1 MRKIYSIA
9 IAALCAFSATAGNF
23 TELKELNRDALK
35 LKNSTLEYA
44 PASSV
49 VAKAPAKA
57 TGSAPATIVGN
68 SYVTVYSD
76 GEIKCNG
83 FIDVKVAANDSITL
97 EGFAG
102 GYDVKAKYDA
112 AAGTI
117 TIPTGIVIA
126 KHSNYGDITMHALD
140 IKTGKYNDE
149 PIIGTIDNNK
159 ITFNLGVYCTI
170 NMDGKQYYIIWMQDI
185 KTTEANGKF
194 SVTLNGNNYSA
205 PISVSKTTENTVSII
220 GMSNIFYGSYYEVP
234 ATFDAAA
241 NTFTISKSS
250 PIDAQHTSTA
260 TNIFYLFTKT
270 SAGITEKP
278 LNCSVTE
285 NATSIVAPSDMFL
298 GYNKT
303 GTSYSGYTFTSF
315 KIDVD
320 FNIYTAKVDDSGS
333 SEFDP
338 NPTIGNITYQLDP
351 ENKTA
356 EVTGCVTGITEI
368 NIPSTVKMQNVEY
381 TVVSIKKA
389 AFQGNKTITTIHIPA
404 SLNKIDTDAFRNM
417 QNLKNI
423 YIEDLKAWCNVD
435 IVNGNANPI
444 YNAFSTS
451 LEKNWGKVYFNNTL
465 FNGELTIPSD
475 VKVTRRSFYGLKALT
490 KVTLSE
496 GLDSIGDQ
504 TFANCT
510 KLTEIAI
517 PSTVKGI
524 GSAFFGCEAL
534 EKITLNEGLETIGNS
549 MLYNCKALT
558 ELTIPS
564 TVKNIASSPFSGC
577 TKIATVKSLSTVP
590 PVCKV
595 LDIPSMDLHTTPFD
609 DFYQNATLKVP
620 ADAINAYKA
629 ADGWKIFT
637 TIEALPS
644 SGVEGI
650 EADVNAPVEYYNL
663 QGQKVA
669 AESLVPGIYVIR
681 QGNKASKVLVK

>member
-1 MRKIYSIA
+1 MYGAYYSVPAQFDATANTASISKEA
-9 IAALCAFSATAGNF
+9 PVDYAALSSGARTYFLMGANSNNQLTGDLNF
-23 TELKELNRDALK
+23 TVAATDN
-35 LKNSTLEYA
+35 NSTLT
-44 PASSV
+44 
-49 VAKAPAKA
+49 A
-57 TGSAPATIVGN
+57 TSNAGYVYVQSTDPLTGN
-68 SYVTVYSD
+68 KY
-76 GEIKCNG
+76 
-83 FIDVKVAANDSITL
+83 
-97 EGFAG
+97 G
-102 GYDVKAKYDA
+102 GY
-112 AAGTI
+112 I
-117 TIPTGIVIA
+117 
-126 KHSNYGDITMHALD
+126 
-140 IKTGKYNDE
+140 
-149 PIIGTIDNNK
+149 
-159 ITFNLGVYCTI
+159 
-170 NMDGKQYYIIWMQDI
+170 
-185 KTTEANGKF
+185 F
-194 SVTLNGNNYSA
+194 SDFK
-205 PISVSKTTENTVSII
+205 ISVD
-220 GMSNIFYGSYYEVP
+220 Y
-234 ATFDAAA
+234 
-241 NTFTISKSS
+241 
-250 PIDAQHTSTA
+250 
-260 TNIFYLFTKT
+260 
-270 SAGITEKP
+270 
-278 LNCSVTE
+278 
-285 NATSIVAPSDMFL
+285 
-298 GYNKT
+298 
-303 GTSYSGYTFTSF
+303 
-315 KIDVD
+315 
-320 FNIYTAKVDDSGS
+320 NIYTAKVETGS

-338 NPTIGNITYQLDP
+338 NPTINNIMYTLDP
-351 ENKTA
+351 DTKTA
-356 EVTGCVTGITEI
+356 EVTGCVSGINEI
-368 NIPSTVKMQNVEY
+368 NIPSKLTIQNVEY

-389 AFQGNKTITTIHIPA
+389 AFQGNKTITTIHLPA

-417 QNLKNI
+417 PNLKNI

-475 VKVTRRSFYGLKALT
+475 VKVTRRSFYGLKPLT

-504 TFANCT
+504 TFANCI

-595 LDIPSMDLHTTPFD
+595 LDIPSIPLHSTPFD
-609 DFYQNATLKVP
+609 DFCETAKLLVP

-629 ADGWKIFT
+629 ADGWKEFK

-644 SGVEGI
+644 SGVEGV